1 MSFSARLTGHINSPN
16 LYLTARAS
24 VLVYAFPIRNPS
36 SLMTVLGKLRLRTV
50 NVLTLLGVAGV
61 SFALGV
67 WWHAR
72 QSAGSAAP
80 GVPAAAP
87 STAQPAGAGDA
98 TEDPPIET
106 VSIRAEFNPQSA
118 LLLGVNEL
126 VRYHQ
131 AVFKD
136 VVRTAHARIPIIG
149 LVDDDGEIELG
160 RDLLTEAGLPL
171 TAVHFVKHPLDS
183 MWLRDFGPL
192 FARWSDGRVE
202 VIDALYRGG
211 DENNKRARDDVFAT
225 YVGSLLA
232 LKVRQMPLVIEGGN
246 LLANGD
252 GLMVTSTRVLNR
264 PENGH
269 LSREQIGAMLKN
281 YLGCRLW
288 VYLREM
294 EGEPTGHIDFCLTF
308 LRRNLVVVGAYDPA
322 YDPVNAAILD
332 EMANT
337 LRGLQTSMG
346 PMKVERIYMPPRTPA
361 GDWRSYCNVLMCNGV
376 ILVPSYSDVD
386 RALEQKAHATF
397 ARLMPSQEVVPINCD
412 TLVKKRGVLHCVG
425 ITLPG
430 YVNVRPLLR
439 AALE

>member
-1 MSFSARLTGHINSPN
+1 MF
-16 LYLTARAS
+16 LTARAS
-24 VLVYAFPIRNPS
+24 VVAYAFATRNPS
-36 SLMTVLGKLRLRTV
+36 FLMTAFAKLRLRTV
-50 NVLTLLGVAGV
+50 NVLTLLGVAGI

-72 QSAGSAAP
+72 QSTGIAFPAVPDAAP
-80 GVPAAAP
+80 ATAA
-87 STAQPAGAGDA
+87 PAGAGSA

-126 VRYHQ
+126 VRYQ
-131 AVFKD
+131 QPVFKD
-136 VVRTAHARIPIIG
+136 LVRRVHGRIPIVGI
-149 LVDDDGEIELG
+149 VNDQNEAELG
-160 RDLLTEAGLPL
+160 RELLEEAGLPL
-171 TAVHFVKHPLDS
+171 TAVSFLRHPLDS

-192 FARWSDGRVE
+192 FARRSDGRVE
-202 VIDALYRGG
+202 VIDALYRGA
-211 DENNKRARDDVFAT
+211 DESGKRTKDDAFAA
-225 YVGSLLA
+225 YIGSLLA

-246 LLANGD
+246 LIANGD

-264 PENGH
+264 PENRH
-269 LSREQIGAMLKN
+269 LTREQIGQMLKE

-346 PMKVERIYMPPRTPA
+346 PLKVERIAMPPRTPA

-376 ILVPSYSDVD
+376 ILVPSYSGVD
-386 RALEQKAHATF
+386 PAVEQKAHATF
-397 ARLMPSQEVVPINCD
+397 ARLMPSQEILPVNCD
-412 TLVKKRGVLHCVG
+412 SLVKKRGVLHCIG
-425 ITLPG
+425 ITVPG
-430 YVNVRPLLR
+430 YVNVRPLVR
-439 AALE
+439 AAVE